1 MTPETRRGRRTWN
14 CQVTMPSAA
23 KPCTSTT
30 AGLSFLAGGGSLL
43 LLVVLAAAPG
53 VTSRT
58 VGLSLGTM
66 SLGTQ
71 KVMTVPAPSTSTVC
85 CRSPAL
91 RTRKCSSGFCASTR
105 FTILARA
112 CTGRDT
118 VSVSA
123 APGKPPWI
131 ILAKCWVV
139 VREPGLTLYKT
150 IRAARGTRQTT
161 ECCLRRMDRAG
172 E

>member
-1 MTPETRRGRRTWN
+1 
-14 CQVTMPSAA
+14 MPSAA

-30 AGLSFLAGGGSLL
+30 AGLSFLAAAAGGGGGSLVSG
-43 LLVVLAAAPG
+43 VVA
-53 VTSRT
+53 SRT
-58 VGLSLGTM
+58 VGLSLGTL

-112 CTGRDT
+112 CNRKIALDSSEMLGSGD
-118 VSVSA
+118 
-123 APGKPPWI
+123 
-131 ILAKCWVV
+131 
-139 VREPGLTLYKT
+139 
-150 IRAARGTRQTT
+150 
-161 ECCLRRMDRAG
+161 
-172 E
+172 

>member
-1 MTPETRRGRRTWN
+1 MHGWRTWN

-30 AGLSFLAGGGSLL
+30 AGLSFFATGGGGGGSLL
-43 LLVVLAAAPG
+43 VASSAEAGPG

-58 VGLSLGTM
+58 VGFSLGTL

-105 FTILARA
+105 FTILALSSLQTCQSQCYRN
-112 CTGRDT
+112 
-118 VSVSA
+118 
-123 APGKPPWI
+123 
-131 ILAKCWVV
+131 
-139 VREPGLTLYKT
+139 TLNRKKK
-150 IRAARGTRQTT
+150 
-161 ECCLRRMDRAG
+161 
-172 E
+172 